1 MKVLHLT
8 VVSPEKE
15 LFCGEV
21 QQVTLPGTMGAFTI
35 LNQHAPIVSSLQ
47 AGVVT
52 YVTAAG
58 EEHQIEVKSGFMEM
72 SYNKI
77 SVCVE

>member
-1 MKVLHLT
+1 MKALHLT

-15 LFCGEV
+15 LFSGEV
-21 QQVTLPGTMGAFTI
+21 QQVTLPGTLGSFTI
-35 LNQHAPIVSSLQ
+35 LNQHAPIVSSLH
-47 AGVVT
+47 AGPLV

-58 EEHQIEVKSGFMEM
+58 EECIIGIKSGFMEM

-77 SVCVE
+77 AVCVE